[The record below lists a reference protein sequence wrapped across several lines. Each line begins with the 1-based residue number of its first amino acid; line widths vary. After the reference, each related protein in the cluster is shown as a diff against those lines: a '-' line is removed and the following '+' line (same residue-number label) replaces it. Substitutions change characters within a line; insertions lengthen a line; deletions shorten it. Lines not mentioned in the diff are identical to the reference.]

1 MFRISCCFENILK
14 KFIQSWFI
22 NTLAVLVAVYVVKQ
36 IRYEK
41 PLDLLMA
48 SLLLGIFNAVLR
60 PLLMFLTL
68 PILILTLGLFTL
80 VINAVLLYFV
90 GYILRPHF
98 YVDDFKSAFFGAL
111 IISVISMILNALTG
125 NSKSTIRIQRRRSGG
140 KSDRNNDGPVI
151 DV

>member
-1 MFRISCCFENILK
+1 LK

-22 NTLAVLVAVYVVKQ
+22 NTLAVLVAVYLVKEIHYQ
-36 IRYEK
+36 K

-48 SLLLGIFNAVLR
+48 SLLLGILNAFLR
-60 PLLMFLTL
+60 PLLMFLAL
-68 PILILTLGLFTL
+68 PLLIVTLGLFTL

-98 YVDDFKSAFFGAL
+98 FVENFWSAILGAV
-111 IISVISMILNALTG
+111 IISVVSMILNILTG
-125 NSKSTIRIQRRRSGG
+125 TGRSSVRFERHHT
-140 KSDRNNDGPVI
+140 KADSDDSGGPVI